1 MANYSFDPIDDAY
14 SIYLVDGEDLIDII
28 MIFVNGHSFMYFE
41 KDGWIEL
48 LEYHVTTLLNY

>member
-14 SIYLVDGEDLIDII
+14 SIYLVDGEDLIDIL

-41 KDGWIEL
+41 KDG
-48 LEYHVTTLLNY
+48 